1 MSLLATNGSL
11 GDPEDLDVLRIK
23 EPSVKQSIEELNKAT
38 RDCFQKTTEI
48 NKEGQYEYLLQ
59 LCTKTLLF
67 TMSASTILNLFGCGV
82 FREDEL
88 VQVYEDICERMVLH
102 GEIIDQEDEF
112 ILMRLIEKVTAIKSN
127 LVTPSTTCQPND
139 LDELTTE
146 ILPSTSRDADYYLL
160 VKFNKIMVLEDSA
173 VAFRGIPY
181 ARPPIDDLRFKSAQ
195 PLNSISYCWNNTT
208 PLLTHNATNYCL
220 QIYGNGTVAGS
231 EDCLTLDVVTPYVRP
246 NFRLGVLGF
255 LAVKELTESVH
266 LPTSGNYGLSDI
278 VQALKWIQYN
288 IEHFGGDR
296 RSVTLFGHR
305 AGATL
310 VTALAA
316 TRGAE
321 KLFKQAWAT
330 SGGAIFPGKT
340 LMESEMGNKHYM
352 SNVQCE
358 SAECLLKADAEYLV
372 NSVTDTW
379 RKPQPDLPSKT
390 EEPDKRHEWLVLD
403 GNILKE
409 HPGQIWASEEG
420 LPVKLVLGTT
430 AHAGASEKLFFK
442 HKEWTEEL
450 VRQHVEDSKLGQL
463 NVVDEVLKLYP
474 STYQGLSAMISDIR
488 IVCPLLAVST
498 QMRNATFYVVTQTR
512 GELNVADVDSDV
524 DAILGRY
531 EPKTAE
537 QKRYV
542 SALQQLFYY
551 FVWHGKVQPQQ
562 LSNKILIVEQDV
574 VSAANY
580 THCDYWIKKDIVPR
594 YAQLD

>member
-1 MSLLATNGSL
+1 MFLIIIITVTIPIAPDN
-11 GDPEDLDVLRIK
+11 
-23 EPSVKQSIEELNKAT
+23 SVPI
-38 RDCFQKTTEI
+38 RDGRFVETITSCGRV
-48 NKEGQYEYLLQ
+48 EG
-59 LCTKTLLF
+59 
-67 TMSASTILNLFGCGV
+67 
-82 FREDEL
+82 
-88 VQVYEDICERMVLH
+88 
-102 GEIIDQEDEF
+102 
-112 ILMRLIEKVTAIKSN
+112 
-127 LVTPSTTCQPND
+127 
-139 LDELTTE
+139 
-146 ILPSTSRDADYYLL
+146 
-160 VKFNKIMVLEDSA
+160 VLEDSA

-231 EDCLTLDVVTPYVRP
+231 EDCLTLDVVTPYVRYDTPLPVVVLIGTESLIDRAMLFFVRP

-330 SGGAIFPGKT
+330 SGGAIFPSKT
-340 LMESEMGNKHYM
+340 LMESEMKQALHVKCSMRILGENHNLICHQK
-352 SNVQCE
+352 
-358 SAECLLKADAEYLV
+358 
-372 NSVTDTW
+372 
-379 RKPQPDLPSKT
+379 RKR
-390 EEPDKRHEWLVLD
+390 PDKRHEWLVLD

>member
-1 MSLLATNGSL
+1 MSEKSEDKKDIELEEREKILNSENKDNTPILEIENGIKIHKT
-11 GDPEDLDVLRIK
+11 DIK
-23 EPSVKQSIEELNKAT
+23 EGREVQPKKIPIGGIQMPGFFTRSKSKERCKEKCELEKQQSEEEPSWKHKIKAYRIVISAFLVLIMFLIIIIT
-38 RDCFQKTTEI
+38 VTIPIAPDNSVPIRDGRFVETITSCGRV
-48 NKEGQYEYLLQ
+48 EG
-59 LCTKTLLF
+59 
-67 TMSASTILNLFGCGV
+67 
-82 FREDEL
+82 
-88 VQVYEDICERMVLH
+88 
-102 GEIIDQEDEF
+102 
-112 ILMRLIEKVTAIKSN
+112 
-127 LVTPSTTCQPND
+127 
-139 LDELTTE
+139 
-146 ILPSTSRDADYYLL
+146 
-160 VKFNKIMVLEDSA
+160 VLEDSA

-231 EDCLTLDVVTPYVRP
+231 EDCLTLDVVTPYVRYDTPLPVVVLIGTESLIGGSPAKMRPSARYARSRDVIFVRP

-340 LMESEMGNKHYM
+340 LMELEMGNKHYM

-498 QMRNATFYVVTQTR
+498 LT
-512 GELNVADVDSDV
+512 L
-524 DAILGRY
+524 
-531 EPKTAE
+531 
-537 QKRYV
+537 
-542 SALQQLFYY
+542 
-551 FVWHGKVQPQQ
+551 
-562 LSNKILIVEQDV
+562 
-574 VSAANY
+574 
-580 THCDYWIKKDIVPR
+580 
-594 YAQLD
+594 